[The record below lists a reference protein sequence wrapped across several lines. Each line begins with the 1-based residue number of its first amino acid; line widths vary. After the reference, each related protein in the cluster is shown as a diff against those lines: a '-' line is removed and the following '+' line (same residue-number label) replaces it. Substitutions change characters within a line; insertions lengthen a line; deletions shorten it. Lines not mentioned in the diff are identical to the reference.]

1 MLEVGRRDAGLRDEG
16 LALLRGVTG
25 GLMVG
30 HGAQKLFGAFS
41 GPGLQGTTGFM
52 ERLGLRP
59 GRLWGT
65 AAALSEFGGG
75 ALTTLG
81 LLHPLGPIGMISSM
95 AMATAKVHWGKPIWA
110 SAGGAE
116 VPALNLA
123 VAVAL
128 MLAGPGK
135 YSLDEALGIE
145 LPGWIAAAALLGAG
159 GLVGYGIM
167 QRPAT
172 PESPAPAQPAPAS
185 DEAETR
191 APGGE
196 LASAPDGV

>member
-16 LALLRGVTG
+16 IALLRGVTG

-41 GPGLQGTTGFM
+41 GPGLNGTAGLM

-81 LLHPLGPIGMISSM
+81 LLHPLGPIGTISSM
-95 AMATAKVHWGKPIWA
+95 AMATAKAHWGKPIWA
-110 SAGGAE
+110 NAGGAE

-123 VAVAL
+123 VAIAL
-128 MLAGPGK
+128 ILAGPGK
-135 YSLDEALGIE
+135 YSLDEALDIE
-145 LPGWIAAAALLGAG
+145 LPGWLVALALLSAG

-167 QRPAT
+167 QRPAK
-172 PESPAPAQPAPAS
+172 PAPAS
-185 DEAETR
+185 GEGVSGEGK
-191 APGGE
+191 APARGGE
-196 LASAPDGV
+196 LASASAGV